1 VNNRRQLVDTEPAAV
16 IHIKR
21 RERFPFVGDGNGNG
35 HSFALKGQHKPARR
49 NAAGNGLNYDFN
61 D

>member
-16 IHIKR
+16 IHIKS
-21 RERFPFVGDGNGNG
+21 RERFPFVGDG